1 MNITFSPKRK
11 ERFSLWGYTLVL
23 WILLPFLFLHFCYQ
37 FLTKKLANPKTRIQ
51 RFGFNLSTAVP
62 GGLLIHCVSVGEV
75 VAAAN
80 VISAIRKRHPNIP
93 ITLTT
98 TTVTGAKQANDL
110 FKDTIT
116 HCYLPIDTGWMMRR
130 LLKRAAPS
138 QVIITEVELWPN
150 MIHQCWRRDIPVSV
164 INARMT
170 DRSARTYG
178 KISALFVPML
188 HKLSKICAQGERDF
202 SNYQMLGAPSNTLVL
217 TNNIKYEQPA
227 RPEAHHQAEDFANAF
242 GISKRPIIVAGS
254 THAPEEKVLLVAH
267 QRVLDQH
274 PNALLVIV
282 PRHPQRFNDV
292 YQICQ
297 ASGLNCIRSSDG
309 SQNGGDPDK
318 TQVLLVDEMG
328 KLQALYAL
336 AIIAFVGGSIADRG
350 GHNALEPAAYEVPIL
365 MGPHRY
371 NNPAICQV
379 LAEKGALFEVNNAE
393 QIYQLVTAWLTDES
407 ARKDAGQ
414 AGKCILQENNGAVN
428 ATLKALGFS

>member
-1 MNITFSPKRK
+1 MIITFTPKRK
-11 ERFSLWGYTLVL
+11 ECFSLWGYTLVL
-23 WILLPFLFLHFCYQ
+23 WILIPFVFLHFCYQ
-37 FLTKKLANPKTRIQ
+37 FLTKKLANPKARTQ
-51 RFGFNLSTAVP
+51 RFGFNLSTAAP

-80 VISAIRKRHPNIP
+80 VIRAIRKIHLGIP

-98 TTVTGAKQANDL
+98 TTVTGAKQADDL
-110 FKDTIT
+110 FKDTVT

-138 QVIITEVELWPN
+138 QVMITEVELWPN
-150 MIHQCWRRDIPVSV
+150 MIHQCWRQDIPVSV

-170 DRSARTYG
+170 DSSARTYK

-202 SNYQMLGAPSNTLVL
+202 NNYQILGAPSNTLVL
-217 TNNIKYEQPA
+217 TNNIKFEQPA
-227 RPEAHHQAEDFANAF
+227 RPEALDQAKDFAEAF
-242 GISKRPIIVAGS
+242 GISKRTIIVAGS
-254 THAPEEKVLLVAH
+254 THDPEEKVLLDAH
-267 QRVLDQH
+267 QRVIDQH

-297 ASGLNCIRSSDG
+297 ASGLNCMRSSDG
-309 SQNGGDPDK
+309 NQNYENTDK
-318 TQVLLVDEMG
+318 VQVLLVDEMG

-336 AIIAFVGGSIADRG
+336 ACIAFVGGSIADRG
-350 GHNALEPAAYEVPIL
+350 GHNALEPAAFEVPIL

-371 NNPAICQV
+371 NNPAICKV

-393 QIYQLVTAWLTDES
+393 QIDQLITAWLNDES
-407 ARKDAGQ
+407 ARKHAGQ
-414 AGKCILQENNGAVN
+414 AGKHVLQENSGAVN
-428 ATLKALGFS
+428 ATLSALGFI